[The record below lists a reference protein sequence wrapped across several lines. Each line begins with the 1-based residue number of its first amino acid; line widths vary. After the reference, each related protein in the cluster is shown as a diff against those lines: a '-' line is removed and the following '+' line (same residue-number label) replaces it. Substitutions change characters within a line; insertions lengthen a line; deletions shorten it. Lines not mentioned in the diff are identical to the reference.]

1 MVWIMKWREKS
12 WECEGNILS
21 AVKEKGL
28 DNIALGAKIDNKLYD
43 LSYIPEDNSEVVILD
58 WDTPEGKEIYRH
70 TTSHVLANAVK
81 ELFPD
86 VKLGIGPAIEDGF
99 YYDFYKKEP
108 FTQEDLK
115 KIEEKMREIIER
127 NLSLER
133 IELSK
138 DEAKKL
144 LKDLGEDFKIE
155 LLEEIPESEPITF
168 YKQGNFIDLCKGPH
182 LPSTGRIKYFKLLNI
197 SGAYWRGSE
206 KNPMFQRIYGTS
218 FLTEKELEEY
228 LRNREEALKRDHR
241 KLGKEMNLF
250 FIFEDAGPG
259 LIFYPPKGAMLRL
272 IIEEF
277 ERKEHLK
284 RGYLPVITPHVLK
297 MDLWKRSGHWDNFRE
312 NMFFLEIEDQEY
324 AIKPMNCPGH
334 ILIYKSFIHSYKE
347 LPLRF
352 FEMGT
357 VYRYERSGV
366 LYGLQRVRGFTQD
379 DAHIFCTPEQL
390 EDEIKGILDFAFFM
404 LNSFGLKDFE
414 ITLSTRPEKYIGSDE
429 IWEKATLSLKN
440 ALESLGVTYRIAE
453 GEGAFYGPKIDIGLK
468 SLYGKLWQGPTIQ
481 VDFNL
486 PERFDLTYDA
496 PDGTKKRPVMIHRTL
511 LGSLERFLGVLIEHY
526 GGRFPL
532 WLSPIQIVIL
542 PIADRHRDYALEI
555 ADIFRKEEF
564 RVEIDLDQASL
575 NYKIRK
581 AISQKIPYLFI
592 LGDKE
597 MTERKISVRKHD
609 KDLGVFSIENIMKL
623 LKEEVEQRYAHY

>member
-1 MVWIMKWREKS
+1 MAWKMKWKDKF
-12 WECEGNILS
+12 WECQGSILS
-21 AVKEKGL
+21 AVREKGL
-28 DNIALGAKIDNKLYD
+28 DNIALGAKIDNKMCD
-43 LSYIPEDNSEVVILD
+43 LSFTPQDNSEVLILD

-70 TTSHVLANAVK
+70 TTSHIMANAVK

-115 KIEEKMREIIER
+115 KIEEKMKEIIEKD
-127 NLSLER
+127 LSLER
-133 IELSK
+133 FELSK

-155 LLEEIPESEPITF
+155 LLEEIPEKEPITF
-168 YKQGNFIDLCKGPH
+168 YKQGDFIDLCKGPH
-182 LPSTGRIKYFKLLNI
+182 LPSTGRVKYFKLLNL
-197 SGAYWRGSE
+197 SGAYWRGDE

-218 FLTEKELEEY
+218 FFTEKELEEY
-228 LRNREEALKRDHR
+228 LKNREEALKRDHR
-241 KLGKEMNLF
+241 KLGKELNLF
-250 FIFEDAGPG
+250 FIFEEAGPG
-259 LIFYPPKGAMLRL
+259 LIFYPPKGAILRL

-312 NMFFLEIEDQEY
+312 NMFFLEIEDQSY

-334 ILIYKSFIHSYKE
+334 ILIYKSFIHSYRD

-357 VYRYERSGV
+357 VYRYEKSGV

-390 EDEIKGILDFAFFM
+390 EDEIKEILDFAFFM
-404 LNSFGLKDFE
+404 LNSFGLKDLD
-414 ITLSTRPEKYIGSDE
+414 ITLSTRPEKYMGSDE

-440 ALESLGVTYRIAE
+440 ALESLRVEYKIAE

-468 SLYGKLWQGPTIQ
+468 SLYGKSWQGPTIQ

-511 LGSLERFLGVLIEHY
+511 LGSMERFLGVLIEHY

-532 WLSPIQIVIL
+532 WLSPIQLIIL
-542 PIADRHRDYALEI
+542 PIADRHKNYALEI
-555 ADIFRKEEF
+555 ANIFRKEEF
-564 RVEIDLDQASL
+564 RIEIDLDQASL

-581 AISQKIPYLFI
+581 AITQKVPYLFI

-597 MTERKISVRKHD
+597 MKEKKISVRKHD
-609 KDLGVFSIENIMKL
+609 RDLGVFSIEEIMKR
-623 LKEEVEQRYAHY
+623 LKEEVEKRIV

>member
-1 MVWIMKWREKS
+1 MAWIMKWKDKVWNCQGS
-12 WECEGNILS
+12 ILS
-21 AVKEKGL
+21 AVIEKGL
-28 DNIALGAKIDNKLYD
+28 GNIALGAKINNKLYD
-43 LSYIPEDNSEVVILD
+43 LSYIPEDNSEVLILD
-58 WDTPEGKEIYRH
+58 WDSVEGKEIYRH
-70 TTSHVLANAVK
+70 TTSHILANAVK

-99 YYDFYKKEP
+99 YYDFYKKDP
-108 FTQEDLK
+108 FTKEDLDRIEK
-115 KIEEKMREIIER
+115 KMQEIIER
-127 NLSLER
+127 DLPLDR

-155 LLEEIPESEPITF
+155 LLEEIPEDEVITF
-168 YKQGNFIDLCKGPH
+168 YKQGDFIDLCKGPH
-182 LPSTGRIKYFKLLNI
+182 LPSTGKIKYFKLLNI
-197 SGAYWRGSE
+197 SGAYWRGNE

-218 FLTEKELEEY
+218 FLTKEELDEF
-228 LRNREEALKRDHR
+228 LKNREEALKRDHR
-241 KLGKEMNLF
+241 RLGKELNLF
-250 FIFEDAGPG
+250 FIFEEAGPG
-259 LIFYPPKGAMLRL
+259 LIFYPPKGAIIRY

-284 RGYLPVITPHVLK
+284 RGYLPVITPHIMK
-297 MDLWKRSGHWDNFRE
+297 IDLWKKSGHLDNFRE
-312 NMFFLEIEDQEY
+312 NMFFLEIEEQEY

-334 ILIYKSFIHSYKE
+334 ILIYNSFVHSYKE
-347 LPLRF
+347 LPIRF

-379 DAHIFCTPEQL
+379 DAHIFCTSEQL
-390 EDEIKGILDFAFFM
+390 ENEIKEILDFAFFM
-404 LNSFGLKDFE
+404 LNSFGLKDFD
-414 ITLSTRPEKYIGSDE
+414 ITLSTRPERYIGSDE

-440 ALESLGVTYRIAE
+440 ALEFLGVEYKIAE

-468 SLYGKLWQGPTIQ
+468 SLYGKSWQGPTIQ

-511 LGSLERFLGVLIEHY
+511 LGSMERFLGVLIEHY
-526 GGRFPL
+526 AGRFPL
-532 WLSPIQIVIL
+532 WLSPIQIIIL
-542 PIADRHRDYALEI
+542 PIADRHKNYAMEL
-555 ADIFRKEEF
+555 ADILKREEF

-575 NYKIRK
+575 NYKIRR
-581 AISQKIPYLFI
+581 AITQKIPYLFI
-592 LGDKE
+592 IGDRE
-597 MTERKISVRKHD
+597 MNERKISIRKHD
-609 KDLGVFSIENIMKL
+609 KDLGVFSIDEIIKI
-623 LKEEVEQRYAHY
+623 LKEEVEKRLV

>member
-1 MVWIMKWREKS
+1 MAWIMKWKDKVWNCQGS
-12 WECEGNILS
+12 ILS

-28 DNIALGAKIDNKLYD
+28 GSIALGAKINNKLYD
-43 LSYIPEDNSEVVILD
+43 LSYIPEDNSEVLILD
-58 WDTPEGKEIYRH
+58 WDSVEGKEIYRH
-70 TTSHVLANAVK
+70 TTSHILANAVK

-99 YYDFYKKEP
+99 YYDFYKKDP
-108 FTQEDLK
+108 FTKEDLDRIEK
-115 KIEEKMREIIER
+115 KMQEIIER
-127 NLSLER
+127 DLPLDR

-155 LLEEIPESEPITF
+155 LLEEIPEDEVITF
-168 YKQGNFIDLCKGPH
+168 YKQGDFIDLCKGPH
-182 LPSTGRIKYFKLLNI
+182 LPSTGKIKYFKLLNI
-197 SGAYWRGSE
+197 SGAYWRGNE

-218 FLTEKELEEY
+218 FLTKEELDEF
-228 LRNREEALKRDHR
+228 LKNREEALKRDHR
-241 KLGKEMNLF
+241 RLGKELNLF
-250 FIFEDAGPG
+250 FIFEEAGPG
-259 LIFYPPKGAMLRL
+259 LIFYPPKGAIIRY

-284 RGYLPVITPHVLK
+284 RGYLPVITPHIMK
-297 MDLWKRSGHWDNFRE
+297 IDLWKKSGHLDNFRE
-312 NMFFLEIEDQEY
+312 NMFFLEIEEQEY

-334 ILIYKSFIHSYKE
+334 ILIYNSFVHSYKE
-347 LPLRF
+347 LPIRF

-379 DAHIFCTPEQL
+379 DAHIFCTSEQL
-390 EDEIKGILDFAFFM
+390 ENEIKEILSFAFFM
-404 LNSFGLKDFE
+404 LNSFGLKDFD
-414 ITLSTRPEKYIGSDE
+414 ITLSTRPERYIGSDE

-440 ALESLGVTYRIAE
+440 ALESLGVEYKIAE

-468 SLYGKLWQGPTIQ
+468 SLYGKSWQGPTIQ

-511 LGSLERFLGVLIEHY
+511 LGSMERFLGVLIEHY
-526 GGRFPL
+526 AGRFPL
-532 WLSPIQIVIL
+532 WLSPIQIIIL
-542 PIADRHRDYALEI
+542 PIADRHKNYAMEL
-555 ADIFRKEEF
+555 ADILKREEF

-575 NYKIRK
+575 NYKIRR
-581 AISQKIPYLFI
+581 AITQKIPYLFI
-592 LGDKE
+592 IGDRE
-597 MTERKISVRKHD
+597 MNERKISIRKHD
-609 KDLGVFSIENIMKL
+609 KDLGVFSIDEIIKI
-623 LKEEVEQRYAHY
+623 LKEEVEKHLV